1 MKLYFAYGANLNIE
15 SMRWRCP
22 DAVAVR
28 SFYLQGW
35 RLAFSGVATIQPDV
49 SGTVAGALWAISDQ
63 DEQALDVFEGWPTL
77 YCKQIISS
85 EGLEFMV
92 YRMNNDPAGLPSVP
106 YIETI
111 AQGYRDWDLDPD
123 CLVSAVKRT
132 QQEINDD
139 MHRSPITGIG
149 RLVTDLA
156 IDTDLELGHDLCH
169 SSDLWNTHT
178 LYPALGRLDQ

>member
-1 MKLYFAYGANLNIE
+1 MTLYFAYGANLNIE

-35 RLAFSGVATIQPDV
+35 RLAFSGVATIRPDAG
-49 SGTVAGALWAISDQ
+49 GTVAGALWAISDQ

-77 YCKQIISS
+77 YRKEIISS

-111 AQGYRDWDLDPD
+111 AQGYRDWALDPD
-123 CLVSAVKRT
+123 CLVDAVKRT

-139 MHRSPITGIG
+139 MHRGPFAVIE
-149 RLVTDLA
+149 RLA
-156 IDTDLELGHDLCH
+156 TDLELGHDLCH
-169 SSDLWNTHT
+169 SSDLWNTRT
-178 LYPALGRLDQ
+178 LRPALGRLDQ